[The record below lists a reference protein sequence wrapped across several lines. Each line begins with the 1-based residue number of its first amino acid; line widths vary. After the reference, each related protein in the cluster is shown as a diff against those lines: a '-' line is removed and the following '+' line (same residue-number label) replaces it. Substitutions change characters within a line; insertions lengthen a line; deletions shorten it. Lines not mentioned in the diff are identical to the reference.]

1 MSEFTEEEKEA
12 AEKAE
17 ADAIAEQE
25 ASEAQ
30 AAEKAKAEKI
40 DMEDVETNL
49 IDIITTSPGTITG
62 KGLVKAGTRHTIEKS
77 AFSKEWMVHNAKTAD
92 GIMEIDPQHRYNV
105 TLASMDSDE
114 LKILMVKVGIKT
126 QKKTMKR
133 ADVERLITS
142 RLIKI
147 AEDEAAEE

>member
-40 DMEDVETNL
+40 DMEDVETKL

-62 KGLVKAGTRHTIEKS
+62 KGLVKAGTVTPLRSLPSRRNGWFTTQRLPMASWRLTRSIATTSTLPLWILTSLKS
-77 AFSKEWMVHNAKTAD
+77 
-92 GIMEIDPQHRYNV
+92 
-105 TLASMDSDE
+105 
-114 LKILMVKVGIKT
+114 
-126 QKKTMKR
+126 
-133 ADVERLITS
+133 
-142 RLIKI
+142 
-147 AEDEAAEE
+147 